1 MDRAA
6 IVACPIMVVGVV
18 ILCSTAR
25 QGIQRNARCFMSALP
40 PKADIGT
47 QSRDVRYVPKADKVH
62 RSKMV
67 LCDHLV
73 GADDERLR
81 NCQSKRFRCLEI
93 KNQLE
98 FCWLLDRKISRFRAF
113 EYFVRVGH
121 CPAEKIR

>member
-1 MDRAA
+1 
-6 IVACPIMVVGVV
+6 
-18 ILCSTAR
+18 
-25 QGIQRNARCFMSALP
+25 MSALP

-47 QSRDVRYVPKADKVH
+47 QPRDVCFVPKEDKVH

-81 NCQSKRFRCLEI
+81 NCQPKRFRCLEI

-98 FCWLLDRKISRFRAF
+98 FCSMSALPPKADIGTQPPNVRFVPKADISQL
-113 EYFVRVGH
+113 H
-121 CPAEKIR
+121 SIT